1 MQASFKREVDS
12 LEEIF
17 GFVRTFFRTQG
28 IGREYLFPVDLVVE
42 EIFTN
47 LVKYNR
53 GTNADIDIRLD
64 RTDDE
69 LTIALV
75 DHDVDRFDITEAPE
89 PTTDRPAEER
99 PIGGLG
105 LHLVRKLMDEVGYEY
120 EDRRSTITLVKRIN
134 NDHV

>member
-17 GFVRTFFRTQG
+17 GFVRNFFRTEG
-28 IGREYLFPVDLVVE
+28 IDREYLFPVDLVVE

-53 GTNADIDIRLD
+53 GTDADIDICLD
-64 RTDDE
+64 KNDDK

-89 PTTDRPAEER
+89 PATDQPAEKR
-99 PIGGLG
+99 KIGGLG

-134 NDHV
+134 KDNV

>member
-1 MQASFKREVDS
+1 M
-12 LEEIF
+12 
-17 GFVRTFFRTQG
+17 
-28 IGREYLFPVDLVVE
+28 
-42 EIFTN
+42 
-47 LVKYNR
+47 KYNR

-64 RTDDE
+64 RTDDA

-89 PTTDRPAEER
+89 PATDRPAEER